1 MHILHDQECSA
12 RLRRKLNRAGLHTLQ
27 TAQHP
32 GQGSFTGT
40 IGANNAGDLA
50 FWETHVGNVEHAPAT
65 KRHLHPTHMHAPLRW
80 GWLGDLIQL
89 RFFERAQ
96 PQLLGLG
103 AEAEELLPRVHVGD
117 PAAYNQQHLV
127 DQPAEK
133 IQAVFRN
140 NNGLTLRLQPAQERR
155 KLGYCRRIQVRSG
168 LIK

>member
-1 MHILHDQECSA
+1 
-12 RLRRKLNRAGLHTLQ
+12 
-27 TAQHP
+27 
-32 GQGSFTGT
+32 
-40 IGANNAGDLA
+40 
-50 FWETHVGNVEHAPAT
+50 
-65 KRHLHPTHMHAPLRW
+65 MHAPLRRRR
-80 GWLGDLIQL
+80 LGDPIQL

-117 PAAYNQQHLV
+117 PTAYNQQHLV

-155 KLGYCRRIQVRSG
+155 KLDYCRRIQVRSG

>member
-1 MHILHDQECSA
+1 MHSPLRRR
-12 RLRRKLNRAGLHTLQ
+12 RLRD
-27 TAQHP
+27 P
-32 GQGSFTGT
+32 
-40 IGANNAGDLA
+40 
-50 FWETHVGNVEHAPAT
+50 
-65 KRHLHPTHMHAPLRW
+65 
-80 GWLGDLIQL
+80 IQL

-117 PAAYNQQHLV
+117 PAACNQQHLV

-155 KLGYCRRIQVRSG
+155 KLGYCRRIQVGSG